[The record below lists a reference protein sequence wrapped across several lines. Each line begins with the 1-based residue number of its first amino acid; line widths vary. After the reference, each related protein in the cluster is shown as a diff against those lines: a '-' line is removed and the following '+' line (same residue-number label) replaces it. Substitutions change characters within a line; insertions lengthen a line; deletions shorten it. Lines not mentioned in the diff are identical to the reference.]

1 MTVTAQLRKMP
12 PHDIVALS
20 GRDLE
25 DARRLLG
32 LLSGKTDGLPPR
44 SSGDQ
49 PELGR
54 EVLLHHARRILAG
67 RRRRSEHFGRAMF
80 GEPAWEML
88 LLLYIGLGSI
98 RMSAGGLAHAAGYS
112 KATTM
117 RWVGYLEKE
126 NLVQREQHPTDQRTF
141 FVTLTEK
148 GISLL
153 ELYLSDTL
161 S

>member
-1 MTVTAQLRKMP
+1 MSVTVQLRNLSP
-12 PHDIVALS
+12 PDSIALS

-25 DARRLLG
+25 DAHRLLG
-32 LLSGKTDGLPPR
+32 LLSGGTDEAPPR
-44 SSGDQ
+44 PSCGQ
-49 PELGR
+49 PERSR
-54 EVLLHHARRILAG
+54 ELLDHARRILAE
-67 RRRRSEHFGRAMF
+67 RRQRIEHFGRAMF

-88 LLLYIGLGSI
+88 LLLYIGRGSI

-112 KATTM
+112 KTTTL
-117 RWVGYLEKE
+117 RWVGYLETEK
-126 NLVQREQHPTDQRTF
+126 LVQRDPHPTDQRTF

>member
-1 MTVTAQLRKMP
+1 MTAQLSKIP
-12 PHDIVALS
+12 PPDIVALS

-32 LLSGKTDGLPPR
+32 LLSGETGGGRPE
-44 SSGDQ
+44 SSGGQ
-49 PELGR
+49 GELAR
-54 EVLLHHARRILAG
+54 ESLLHHARRILAE
-67 RRRRSEHFGRAMF
+67 RRQRSEHFGRAMF

-126 NLVQREQHPTDQRTF
+126 
-141 FVTLTEK
+141 
-148 GISLL
+148 
-153 ELYLSDTL
+153 
-161 S
+161 

>member
-1 MTVTAQLRKMP
+1 MTVTAQLRMVTP
-12 PHDIVALS
+12 PDFVALS

-32 LLSGKTDGLPPR
+32 LLSGEAG
-44 SSGDQ
+44 GQ
-49 PELGR
+49 PELGH

-67 RRRRSEHFGRAMF
+67 RRRRSEYFGRAMF

-117 RWVGYLEKE
+117 RWVGYLEKQK
-126 NLVQREQHPTDQRTF
+126 LVQRELHPTDQRTF

-148 GISLL
+148 GINLL

-161 S
+161 A

>member
-1 MTVTAQLRKMP
+1 MTVTAQLRRSP
-12 PHDIVALS
+12 PPDIVALS

-32 LLSGKTDGLPPR
+32 LLSGEIGEGRPV
-44 SSGDQ
+44 SSGGQ
-49 PELGR
+49 PELVR
-54 EVLLHHARRILAG
+54 EGLLRHARRILAG
-67 RRRRSEHFGRAMF
+67 RRQRSEHFGRAMF

-98 RMSAGGLAHAAGYS
+98 RMSAGGLAHAASYS

-126 NLVQREQHPTDQRTF
+126 KLVQREQHPTDQRTF

-148 GISLL
+148 GINLL

>member
-1 MTVTAQLRKMP
+1 
-12 PHDIVALS
+12 
-20 GRDLE
+20 
-25 DARRLLG
+25 
-32 LLSGKTDGLPPR
+32 
-44 SSGDQ
+44 
-49 PELGR
+49 
-54 EVLLHHARRILAG
+54 
-67 RRRRSEHFGRAMF
+67 MF

-98 RMSAGGLAHAAGYS
+98 RMSAGGLAHAASYS

-126 NLVQREQHPTDQRTF
+126 KLVQREQHPTDQRTF

-148 GISLL
+148 GINLL

>member
-1 MTVTAQLRKMP
+1 MTVTAQLRTVLP
-12 PHDIVALS
+12 PDLVALS

-32 LLSGKTDGLPPR
+32 LLSGETGGRPPG
-44 SSGDQ
+44 SSGSHQQ
-49 PELGR
+49 PSRDG
-54 EVLLHHARRILAG
+54 LLHHARRILAG

-126 NLVQREQHPTDQRTF
+126 RLVQRELHPTDQRTF

-148 GISLL
+148 GINLL